1 MQGLSLGAA
10 PFVLHVAP
18 NGADLLVRGE
28 SPMPPHRHPPPAR
41 EQPHALPIWPSRI
54 RVLPSWMGPQV
65 GPQLPRPS
73 LRPEST
79 GRPSPDPEIS
89 WGTKTQL
96 WSMSVVGS
104 FHCLGYFQ
112 GHSIQPVWVLPP
124 FMWLSMLPSSGS
136 TTFPNTWMD
145 TWTVSSSGGSE
156 PVCAVQFSSV
166 QSLSHVRLCKPMDCS
181 TPCPSPTPGAY
192 SNSYLWYQ

>member
-1 MQGLSLGAA
+1 MCSLWLQMEQLFWSEESH
-10 PFVLHVAP
+10 PC
-18 NGADLLVRGE
+18 LLTATLCQRGSSRTH
-28 SPMPPHRHPPPAR
+28 SPSG
-41 EQPHALPIWPSRI
+41 PSRM
-54 RVLPSWMGPQV
+54 RVLPSWIGPQV

-112 GHSIQPVWVLPP
+112 GHSVQPVWVLPS

-136 TTFPNTWMD
+136 TTFPNPWMD
-145 TWTVSSSGGSE
+145 KWAVSSSGGSE
-156 PVCAVQFSSV
+156 PVCEVQFSSV
-166 QSLSHVRLCKPMDCS
+166 TQSCS
-181 TPCPSPTPGAY
+181 TLQTHGLQHTRLPCPSPTPGAY
-192 SNSYLWYQ
+192 SNSYLWHQ